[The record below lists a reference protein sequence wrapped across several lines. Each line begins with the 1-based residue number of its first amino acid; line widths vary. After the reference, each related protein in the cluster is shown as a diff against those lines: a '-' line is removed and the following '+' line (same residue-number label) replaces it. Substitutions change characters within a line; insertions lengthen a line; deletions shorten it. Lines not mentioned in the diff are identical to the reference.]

1 MSFIACILIGALKPH
16 RIFPTEHYYYY
27 YYYYLKVFSGFWAP
41 TNAKLKTDAMNQ
53 GQKQVIAAHDVQPHS
68 RITVTELES
77 HGETTFL

>member
-27 YYYYLKVFSGFWAP
+27 LKVFSGFWAP
-41 TNAKLKTDAMNQ
+41 TNAKSKTDAMNQ